1 MEPIEL
7 TEQDMVD
14 WCDESLHA
22 VYNPGMFDSE
32 EISETVWEAVHELLE
47 PFEDELNQQQ
57 SQLFLSVIE
66 EWFQTH
72 HSIVIDAIESVSSD
86 ALSVLCSRPQVAQH
100 SKEWYDE
107 KKTCCLSSSEFHQI
121 LDGRRDAL
129 IRKKV
134 QLILEQPEPEPGEP
148 EPEPKELNE
157 FALGEPASAIP
168 VAISQEDGDMNAL
181 MWGHRFESI
190 TRRIFEEELAGV
202 GTVCDSLGRF
212 KHETIP
218 FLRASLD
225 GLILKGPL
233 QGRLVEIKSPKT
245 RIPGEF
251 VKDDYYSQMQIQME
265 VTGLDAVE
273 FVEAQFKQKHKAAL
287 TPDDLAEINQAPWK
301 GELQVRGV
309 LEDRNTWY
317 YVYSDPVEELK
328 DVTLTNTSTN
338 TDGVLEHSVWWLTGF
353 SPRTVLRN
361 QEWWET
367 VGYPNTVKFE
377 ADLRERVEQ
386 EKQNPTR
393 TNRVTVEHV
402 DETGGGW
409 MGLP

>member
-1 MEPIEL
+1 MEL
-7 TEQDMVD
+7 TEDDMAE
-14 WCDESLHA
+14 WCDDNIYDL
-22 VYNPGMFDSE
+22 YNPGMFDSE
-32 EISETVWEAVHELLE
+32 EISETLWEAVHELLE
-47 PFEDELNQQQ
+47 PFEEELDERQ
-57 SQLFLSVIE
+57 SQLFMSVIE
-66 EWFQTH
+66 DWFRAH
-72 HSIVIDAIESVSSD
+72 HSIVLDAIEPVPSET
-86 ALSVLCSRPQVAQH
+86 LSVLCSRPQVAQH

-107 KKTCCLSSSEFHQI
+107 KKTACLSSSEFHQI

-134 QLILEQPEPEPGEP
+134 QLILEQPEAEANGDGDVC
-148 EPEPKELNE
+148 L
-157 FALGEPASAIP
+157 AEPASAIP

-181 MWGHRFESI
+181 MWGHRFESV

-202 GTVCDSLGRF
+202 GTVCDTLGRF
-212 KHETIP
+212 KHEWIP

-233 QGRLVEIKSPKT
+233 QGRLVEIKSPKS

-273 FVEAQFKQKHKAAL
+273 FVEAQFQQRHKTAL
-287 TPDDLAEINQAPWK
+287 TPEDVAEIDAASWK
-301 GELQVRGV
+301 GELQVRGI
-309 LEDRNTWY
+309 LENRSTWY
-317 YVYSDPVEELK
+317 YVYSNPVEDTK
-328 DVTLTNTSTN
+328 DIVMPPADTES
-338 TDGVLEHSVWWLTGF
+338 VLEHSVWWLTGF

-361 QEWWET
+361 HEWWET

-377 ADLRERVEQ
+377 ADLKARLEQ
-386 EKQNPTR
+386 ELLNPTR
-393 TNRVTVEHV
+393 TSRVTVEHV

-409 MGLP
+409 MGLS